1 MTSAVKSF
9 KMIEPESLGG
19 NMYASTSIVTGNVA
33 TEVKFTNT
41 NEGVPVASFR
51 LAASERKFD
60 RDTNRWIDGD
70 VTWYSVVCWRHVAE
84 NCAVSL
90 HKGDPVVIVGRL
102 SLREWEQD
110 GRTGSTLDLTADVIG
125 HDLTRG
131 TAAFERTRRAEIPD
145 AA

>member
-1 MTSAVKSF
+1 MTSAAKSF
-9 KMIEPESLGG
+9 KMISPESLGG

-33 TEVKFTNT
+33 TDVKFTNT

>member
-1 MTSAVKSF
+1 MTSAAKSF

>member
-1 MTSAVKSF
+1 
-9 KMIEPESLGG
+9 
-19 NMYASTSIVTGNVA
+19 MYASTSIVTGNVA
-33 TEVKFTNT
+33 TDVKFTNT

-60 RDTNRWIDGD
+60 RDANRWIDGD

-102 SLREWEQD
+102 ALREWEQD
-110 GRTGSTLDLTADVIG
+110 GRAGSTLDLTADVIG

-131 TAAFERTRRAEIPD
+131 TATFERTRRADIPE

>member
-1 MTSAVKSF
+1 
-9 KMIEPESLGG
+9 
-19 NMYASTSIVTGNVA
+19 MYASTSIVTGNVA
-33 TEVKFTNT
+33 TEPKFTT
-41 NEGVPVASFR
+41 TTDGIPVASFR

-60 RDTNRWIDGD
+60 RETNRWVDGS

-84 NCAVSL
+84 NVASSL
-90 HKGDPVVIVGRL
+90 QKGDPVVIVGRL

-110 GRTGSTLDLTADVIG
+110 GRAGSTLDLTADVIG

-131 TAAFERTRRAEIPD
+131 TSTFARSRKSEIPE

>member
-1 MTSAVKSF
+1 
-9 KMIEPESLGG
+9 
-19 NMYASTSIVTGNVA
+19 MYASTSIVTGNVA
-33 TEVKFTNT
+33 TDVKFTNT